1 MVGCLERASVTPV
14 RSIPAGRL
22 GAATLVALLCAAP
35 ACWWHRKPSAEAVVA
50 APAGEIA
57 LQVTNHNFLDVVV
70 YVVHDGQRTRVGTV
84 TEVFCGRARSSRIH
98 DALPDS
104 CVPVSV
110 AFWSACAASATVSW
124 VLIVVS
130 FLPATTV
137 SFTTTVS
144 GLRRF
149 STVSLLSLSV
159 SPTVRSE
166 VRAPYLMLVCTV
178 SVLPSQVRIIL
189 YGPDR

>member
-1 MVGCLERASVTPV
+1 MVGCLERASVTPL

-22 GAATLVALLCAAP
+22 GVATLAALLCAAP
-35 ACWWHRKPSAEAVVA
+35 ACWWHRKPSAEAVVPYCFDA
-50 APAGEIA
+50 VQLP
-57 LQVTNHNFLDVVV
+57 VTA
-70 YVVHDGQRTRVGTV
+70 
-84 TEVFCGRARSSRIH
+84 TEVFCGRARSSRFH